1 MIDTT
6 QIILISAIT
15 VMTVILTVV
24 GIQLIFVLKELRNF
38 LGKANNIIAELEK
51 IGINAGHG
59 YSEIIGFFSGL
70 KKLFFIVDLLAKKKA
85 KKNVKQ

>member
-1 MIDTT
+1 MLDTT

-24 GIQLIFVLKELRNF
+24 GIQLIFVLKELRAF
-38 LGKANNIIAELEK
+38 LSRANTIIKQLEK
-51 IGINAGHG
+51 IGLNASQG

-70 KKLFFIVDLLAKKKA
+70 KSLFKILDLLTQKKK
-85 KKNVKQ
+85 KKHGQ